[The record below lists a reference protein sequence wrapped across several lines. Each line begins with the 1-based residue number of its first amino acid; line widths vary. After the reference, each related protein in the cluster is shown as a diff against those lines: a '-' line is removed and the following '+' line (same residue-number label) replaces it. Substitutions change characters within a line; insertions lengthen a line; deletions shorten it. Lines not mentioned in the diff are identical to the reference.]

1 MGNHHR
7 NIEIQHIS
15 TTPSIAHSNSFGD
28 SKTPHES
35 LSKHQEYLASNTSSE
50 VPSRTSS
57 VSNLRPSES
66 ISGPPY
72 LTSDKNSSPKKHSQV
87 TPRYM
92 NWYKDK
98 RSKSKVSQPLDAKTL
113 AQRSHS
119 VITQPALLDS
129 NEDTESGISSMSM
142 NHGRNSKSNSLL
154 MTQKKSVF
162 TIAYDDMA
170 TKEIQ
175 PPLSSES
182 N

>member
-1 MGNHHR
+1 MSNHHR

-35 LSKHQEYLASNTSSE
+35 LSKHQEYLPSNTSSE

-113 AQRSHS
+113 AQRS
-119 VITQPALLDS
+119 QNALIDS

-142 NHGRNSKSNSLL
+142 NAGRNSSKNNSLL

-175 PPLSSES
+175 PLSSES

>member
-1 MGNHHR
+1 
-7 NIEIQHIS
+7 
-15 TTPSIAHSNSFGD
+15 
-28 SKTPHES
+28 
-35 LSKHQEYLASNTSSE
+35 
-50 VPSRTSS
+50 
-57 VSNLRPSES
+57 
-66 ISGPPY
+66 
-72 LTSDKNSSPKKHSQV
+72 
-87 TPRYM
+87 M

>member
-28 SKTPHES
+28 SKTPH
-35 LSKHQEYLASNTSSE
+35 QEYVASNTSSE

-57 VSNLRPSES
+57 VSNLRPSEVQN
-66 ISGPPY
+66 PY
-72 LTSDKNSSPKKHSQV
+72 LTQDDKTSPKKHSQV

-98 RSKSKVSQPLDAKTL
+98 RSKSRVSQLPLDAKTL
-113 AQRSHS
+113 AQRS
-119 VITQPALLDS
+119 QNALIDS

-142 NHGRNSKSNSLL
+142 NAGRNSSKNNSLL
-154 MTQKKSVF
+154 MAQKKSVF

-170 TKEIQ
+170 TKEI